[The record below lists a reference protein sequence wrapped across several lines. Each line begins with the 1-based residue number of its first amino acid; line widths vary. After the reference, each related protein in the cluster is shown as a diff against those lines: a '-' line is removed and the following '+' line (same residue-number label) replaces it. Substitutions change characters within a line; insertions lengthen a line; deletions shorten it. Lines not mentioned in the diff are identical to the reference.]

1 MDKIIAEYYDSMA
14 DISIATSD
22 AVDQL
27 GLARK
32 NVQEALIAINQ
43 LKKQGDTLISP
54 VSSLTTKDTQR
65 NLLFLELLL
74 NLVFGLIQT
83 PDFQELLDLTNYSN
97 NEENF

>member
-1 MDKIIAEYYDSMA
+1 MA